1 MNRQIEH
8 NLTYPTTYD
17 RSMTDKPFL
26 TIVEVAG
33 RPYTMAEICQKFNYT

>member
-17 RSMTDKPFL
+17 RGMTDKL